1 MKPAFTLLHG
11 LGYTKV
17 RVVEIPSSFLK
28 DWARKRTPRRRRHRR
43 RNADSIKWTGKRT
56 ASA

>member
-11 LGYTKV
+11 LGYAKV

-28 DWARKRTPRRRRHRR
+28 DWAEKGLPVEGATAGETPL
-43 RNADSIKWTGKRT
+43 K
-56 ASA
+56 